1 MRKQFQESCAS
12 VKEAFLFFVK
22 GRSGENG
29 TGLVTTILGN
39 AGRLPRQR
47 PSVAKESRVVL
58 GALVG
63 EIGSVRTHNVLLFH
77 LLTPPVRFP
86 PPQFSI
92 QSDPP
97 FPSTPQPLR
106 LGFCLGLFP
115 QCFHANSTEP

>member
-47 PSVAKESRVVL
+47 PSVAKENRVVL
-58 GALVG
+58 GATGG
-63 EIGSVRTHNVLLFH
+63 EKGRFPPQNDWQINLF
-77 LLTPPVRFP
+77 TRPVRFP
-86 PPQFSI
+86 PPQFSF

-97 FPSTPQPLR
+97 FPSTPQPL
-106 LGFCLGLFP
+106 
-115 QCFHANSTEP
+115 